1 MKQIVMG
8 IGSLASPQWL
18 PGADSQADGPRMHL
32 DLGPEHPS
40 RTGLLLIQAQCR
52 DDAGTPRIES
62 ARVQPGF
69 SHRSAEKLFEV
80 RDYRQVLVL
89 ADRHDWQAP
98 FIGELGAALVCEQL
112 MGLVPPPRATWLRT
126 LLSEQARIASHLAH
140 LSFVGFRLQDEALV
154 RRVRQLREQG
164 RELMLAVSGNRVHP
178 MLNRLGG
185 LSTDLDSSQVEAFVP
200 WAAEAGECARELAR
214 AVVDSA
220 LGRGIAILDR
230 ATINGY
236 SLSGPV
242 AAASG
247 VRTDCRIQTP
257 YLAHAQLQDELLA
270 HEILREQG
278 DAASRLL
285 ALADQVITSHVLI
298 EACARHLQ
306 SVTGP
311 VDTKLSK
318 NIKVPD
324 SEGYLAIEAPWGM
337 AGWFLVSRS
346 ERTPW
351 RLKMRTPGFANVQA
365 LQMALQGCPLDEADV
380 AIASLGWTSGD
391 LDK

>member
-1 MKQIVMG
+1 MNQIVMG
-8 IGSLASPQWL
+8 IGSLAAPQ
-18 PGADSQADGPRMHL
+18 AQEQAGTGLMQL
-32 DLGPEHPS
+32 DLGPEHPT
-40 RTGLLLIQAQCR
+40 RTGLLLIEAQCQ
-52 DDAGTPRIES
+52 DDSGHSRIQS

-112 MGLVPPPRATWLRT
+112 MGLVPPERATWLRT

-140 LSFVGFRLQDEALV
+140 LSFVSFRLQDEALA
-154 RRVRQLREQG
+154 RRVRSLREGG
-164 RELMLAVSGNRVHP
+164 RQLMLAASGNRVHP

-185 LSTDLDSSQVEAFVP
+185 LATDLDTGQVQGFVE
-200 WAAEAGECARELAR
+200 WAAEAAECARQLAR
-214 AVVDSA
+214 AVEDSG
-220 LGRGIAILDR
+220 LGRGIAICDR
-230 ATINGY
+230 QTINGY

-247 VRTDCRIQTP
+247 VRTDCRILSP
-257 YLAHAQLQDELLA
+257 YLAHAHLQDELRA
-270 HEILREQG
+270 HEILRDQG
-278 DAASRLL
+278 DAAARLL
-285 ALADQVITSHVLI
+285 SLTDQVITAHVLI
-298 EACARHLQ
+298 DACARRLE
-306 SVTGP
+306 SITGP

-365 LQMALQGCPLDEADV
+365 LEVALRGCPLDQADV